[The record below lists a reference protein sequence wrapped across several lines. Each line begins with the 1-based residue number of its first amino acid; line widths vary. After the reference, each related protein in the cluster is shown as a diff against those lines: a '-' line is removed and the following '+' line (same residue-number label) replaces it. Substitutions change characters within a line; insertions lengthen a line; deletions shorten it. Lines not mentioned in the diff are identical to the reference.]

1 MKETTLIEIQK
12 KVKDQ
17 DIVIKQIIEELLHL
31 RDLSVG
37 SFELVKQLD
46 DYGPALTRLADKT
59 EKERKKLE
67 EEDKKKFVN

>member
-46 DYGPALTRLADKT
+46 DYGPALKRLTEKAD
-59 EKERKKLE
+59 KERKELE
-67 EEDKKKFVN
+67 EKDKSKFVN

>member
-1 MKETTLIEIQK
+1 MKESTLIDLQK
-12 KVKDQ
+12 KVEKQ

-46 DYGPALTRLADKT
+46 DYGPALKRLADKT
-59 EKERKKLE
+59 NKEREKLE
-67 EEDKKKFVN
+67 KEDKKKLVN

>member
-12 KVKDQ
+12 KVKYQ

>member
-46 DYGPALTRLADKT
+46 DYGPALKRLTEKT
-59 EKERKKLE
+59 DKERKKIE
-67 EEDKKKFVN
+67 DEDKSKFIN

>member
-1 MKETTLIEIQK
+1 MKEATLIEIQK

-46 DYGPALTRLADKT
+46 DYGPALKRLADKT